1 MLQEGSRGAMRDAM
15 RDAMRGEAKYI
26 TIQYEFDGGL

>member
-26 TIQYEFDGGL
+26 TIQ